1 MFQQSASLIVSLILL
16 VLLLLVRMIWH
27 GSLHFAFLL
36 WNIFLAVVPLCA
48 SEIVIHTRKR
58 VVAFTAAAFWLLFF
72 PNAAYLLTDIVHLQ
86 ICRSPSFWLDL
97 TILFGAGLF
106 GVAVA
111 IRSLSQ
117 MEAWYGRLLSPL
129 MTNLVTA
136 GILLASGYGMYLGR
150 IERWNSWDIIYN
162 TGDLLS
168 AIAYELRHPF
178 RCREAWMLSGVFS
191 AALTLAYFTLGRRQ
205 LKF

>member
-1 MFQQSASLIVSLILL
+1 
-16 VLLLLVRMIWH
+16 MIWH

-36 WNIFLAVVPLCA
+36 WNIFLAVVPLTA
-48 SEIVIHTRKR
+48 SWLVTHTRSR
-58 VVAFTAAAFWLLFF
+58 ATAFVAAAFWLLFF

-86 ICRSPSFWLDL
+86 LRNSNSFWLDL

-117 MEAWYGRLLSPL
+117 MESWYGRLLSPIF
-129 MTNLVTA
+129 TSLVTA
-136 GILLASGYGMYLGR
+136 GILFASGYGMYLGR

-178 RCREAWMLSGVFS
+178 RCREAWMLSGIFA
-191 AALTLAYFTLGRRQ
+191 AALALAYFTLGRRQ
-205 LKF
+205 LKL